1 MKILVIGCG
10 KMGSVI
16 AWDLCRYEEVESVG
30 LVDTYSP
37 SLKRAAAWIQDTRVT
52 THLLGSNFRE
62 QLIELM
68 KSYDVGIGALPM
80 IKQTNQL
87 IEMAIEAEMNFVDIY
102 GEYYR
107 RPNESYLEGFNIPPD
122 ITGEAYGEMLHQQA
136 MDKDITILC
145 CMGFAPGLSNM
156 TLGYG
161 IAQMDK
167 AHTAIARVGGIP
179 DIKVADKYPMKYMVT
194 WCWDQAIDSAM
205 DKTRILKDGTFQ
217 YVDAMSEYELFHFKE
232 FGKDLELEAFITPG
246 MESFLFTRPKLESCY
261 EKTIR
266 WPGYKDSMSFLKS
279 CGFFDMTPINVNDRN
294 IVPREVAAR
303 IMEPE
308 LAPKNGD
315 VDVSIMWNTVTGEKD
330 GKFSQIDYYMW
341 VDSDTENNISSMA
354 RATAFPASISAVLM
368 GRGNSIPKG
377 IVSPEDAFDRALYTS
392 MLDELETKGV
402 VIKESA
408 T

>member
-16 AWDLCRYEEVESVG
+16 AWDLCRYEAVESVG

-107 RPNESYLEGFNIPPD
+107 RPNESYLDGFTIPPGV
-122 ITGEAYGEMLHQQA
+122 TGEVYGEMLHQQA
-136 MDKDITILC
+136 VDQDNTILC

-167 AHTAIARVGGIP
+167 AYTAIARVGGIP
-179 DIKVADKYPMKYMVT
+179 DINVADKYPMKYMVT
-194 WCWDQAIDSAM
+194 WCWEQAIDSAM
-205 DKTRILKDGTFQ
+205 DKTRILKEGTFQ
-217 YVDAMSEYELFHFKE
+217 YVDAMSEYELFCFKE
-232 FGKDLELEAFITPG
+232 FGKDFELEAFITPG
-246 MESFLFTRPKLESCY
+246 MESFLFTRPELESCY

-303 IMEPE
+303 VMEPG
-308 LAPKNGD
+308 LRRKM
-315 VDVSIMWNTVTGEKD
+315 VM
-330 GKFSQIDYYMW
+330 
-341 VDSDTENNISSMA
+341 
-354 RATAFPASISAVLM
+354 
-368 GRGNSIPKG
+368 
-377 IVSPEDAFDRALYTS
+377 
-392 MLDELETKGV
+392 
-402 VIKESA
+402 
-408 T
+408 